1 MSFGLVKN
9 AAQIA
14 DDFELSQELRQE
26 AATKSYEQHMQAGLY
41 RKALKIAQKY
51 DLPDELKAAAEKKIS

>member
-1 MSFGLVKN
+1 
-9 AAQIA
+9 
-14 DDFELSQELRQE
+14 
-26 AATKSYEQHMQAGLY
+26 MQAGFY